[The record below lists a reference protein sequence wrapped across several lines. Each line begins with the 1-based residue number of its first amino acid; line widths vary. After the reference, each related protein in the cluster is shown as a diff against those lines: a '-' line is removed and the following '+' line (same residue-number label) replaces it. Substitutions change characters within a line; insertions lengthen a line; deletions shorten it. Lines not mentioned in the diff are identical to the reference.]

1 MFLNILVL
9 TLFFTGYAVLHSL
22 LASLAAKKR
31 LRQMLGPGVDR
42 WYRLFYN
49 LVAVVTLLPLFPL
62 LALLPDQL
70 LYVVPAPWRWLLVT
84 GQLLALA
91 GLGLAFLQT
100 HPLHFLGLAQLWAGE
115 PQQSGQL
122 VVNGFYYWVRHPIY
136 FFSLV
141 LLWLSPAMTIN
152 LLIVYVLFT
161 LYFYIG
167 SIYEERRL
175 VVEFGPAYRAYQRCV
190 PRMIPWRGRCYK
202 PQPQMEAL

>member
-1 MFLNILVL
+1 MFLNIAVL
-9 TLFFTGYAVLHSL
+9 TLFFTGYAILHSL
-22 LASLAAKKR
+22 LASLAAKNW
-31 LRQMLGPGVDR
+31 LRQLLGPGVDR

-49 LVAVVTLLPLFPL
+49 VVAVVTLLPLFPL

-70 LYVVPAPWRWLLVT
+70 LYVVPAPWRWLLVL
-84 GQLLALA
+84 GQLLALV

-100 HPLHFLGLAQLWAGE
+100 YPLHFLGLAQLWAGD

-122 VVNGFYYWVRHPIY
+122 VVNGFYHWVRHPIY
-136 FFSLV
+136 FFSLL

-152 LLIVYVLFT
+152 LLITYALIT

-175 VVEFGPAYRAYQRCV
+175 VVEFGPAYQAYQRCV
-190 PRMIPWRGRCYK
+190 PRLIPWRGRCYK
-202 PQPQMEAL
+202 AQPQMEAL